1 MEGTQPQGQKKT
13 RHLPAHLHCSQPIF
27 RTVNVSFIKIS
38 LYKCLLNSA
47 RFSRDSQEV
56 TIWYWKMVQE
66 GFGAIGSLASVG
78 GLPVLYTDNYKKEVE
93 GRWGTGMAW
102 NHVRWT
108 LGDNRQLLWS
118 CGQIDWQV
126 YKNAWKDL
134 LVYKF
139 TTKEWPPQVH
149 YQTMTSTSTHAREPT
164 DTCWKVES
172 HAWSG
177 RCQCLTSINAI

>member
-1 MEGTQPQGQKKT
+1 MEGTQPQGHKKT
-13 RHLPAHLHCSQPIF
+13 RHLPAHLLCSQPIF

-56 TIWYWKMVQE
+56 TIWYWQMVQE
-66 GFGAIGSLASVG
+66 GFGAIGSLVGASLFFILTIIRRKWKG
-78 GLPVLYTDNYKKEVE
+78 GE
-93 GRWGTGMAW
+93 GREWREIMWSGHWETTDSYCGVVGRLTGKS
-102 NHVRWT
+102 T
-108 LGDNRQLLWS
+108 
-118 CGQIDWQV
+118 
-126 YKNAWKDL
+126 KNAWEDL

-149 YQTMTSTSTHAREPT
+149 YQTMTSTITLAREPT

-177 RCQCLTSINAI
+177 RCQCLTSIIVI

>member
-13 RHLPAHLHCSQPIF
+13 RHLPAHLLCSQPIF

-38 LYKCLLNSA
+38 LYKCLLSTFQQGFTGSHNLVLKDGTRGVWSHWQPSL
-47 RFSRDSQEV
+47 SRS
-56 TIWYWKMVQE
+56 
-66 GFGAIGSLASVG
+66 
-78 GLPVLYTDNYKKEVE
+78 LPVLYTDNYKKEVE

-126 YKNAWKDL
+126 YKKCMGRSVSL
-134 LVYKF
+134 
-139 TTKEWPPQVH
+139 QVH
-149 YQTMTSTSTHAREPT
+149 YQRMTSTSTLPNNDLHKY
-164 DTCWKVES
+164 TCKRTYWHMLES
-172 HAWSG
+172 RKSCLVWS
-177 RCQCLTSINAI
+177 LSVSDLH